1 MIEPLSSGTSCH
13 ACGTPLPESSLQ
25 SARFC
30 PFCGAA
36 RDGGSPPAEVQLYP
50 PPAEQYP
57 LMPVVQAPALDPD
70 RPRWGVWTGIGVLVF
85 SVAALLVAQVAVVM
99 VLLVIDKQRGVLPPV
114 IDGEALRAWA
124 MSSHVVTASVYST
137 IPAHLLTIL
146 FCWAVVT
153 RLRKQPFF
161 ASLGWNWAGH
171 SPLYWLGIAALIFI
185 GILLADNLIFNRFLP
200 QKKTPFDDL
209 LATGTQVRIAIAIL
223 ASFSAPL
230 VEEIVY
236 RGVIFGALRKY
247 LSATTTI
254 IIVTLVFT
262 GVHVLQYFGA
272 WATVATLMLLSLVLT
287 VVRARSKTLL
297 PCIVIHFI
305 NNAVASLMIVFG
317 KDSV

>member
-1 MIEPLSSGTSCH
+1 MAWRFAPAILDWGTKVHRCSVNPKSLKIMSTLERPTLCR
-13 ACGTPLPESSLQ
+13 ACGTPLPQSSLS

-30 PFCGAA
+30 PFCGSA

-57 LMPVVQAPALDPD
+57 LTPVVQAPALDPD

-99 VLLVIDKQRGVLPPV
+99 VLLFIDKQRGVLPPV
-114 IDGEALRAWA
+114 IDGEAIRAWA
-124 MSSHVVTASVYST
+124 MSLHVVTASVYST

-171 SPLYWLGIAALIFI
+171 SPLYWLGMALLIFV
-185 GILLADNLIFNRFLP
+185 GILLANNYVFSRFLP

-209 LATGTQVRIAIAIL
+209 LQSGLQVRIAIALL
-223 ASFSAPL
+223 ASF
-230 VEEIVY
+230 
-236 RGVIFGALRKY
+236 
-247 LSATTTI
+247 
-254 IIVTLVFT
+254 
-262 GVHVLQYFGA
+262 
-272 WATVATLMLLSLVLT
+272 
-287 VVRARSKTLL
+287 
-297 PCIVIHFI
+297 
-305 NNAVASLMIVFG
+305 
-317 KDSV
+317 

>member
-1 MIEPLSSGTSCH
+1 M
-13 ACGTPLPESSLQ
+13 
-25 SARFC
+25 
-30 PFCGAA
+30 
-36 RDGGSPPAEVQLYP
+36 QLYP

-57 LMPVVQAPALDPD
+57 LTPVVQAPALDPD

-114 IDGEALRAWA
+114 INGEALRAWA

-153 RLRKQPFF
+153 RLRRQPFF

-171 SPLYWLGIAALIFI
+171 SPLYWLGMALLIFI
-185 GILLADNLIFNRFLP
+185 GIFIANIIFSHILP

-209 LATGTQVRIAIAIL
+209 LQSGLQVRIAIALL

-236 RGVIFGALRKY
+236 RGVLFGGLRKRF
-247 LSATTTI
+247 SAVTTVI
-254 IIVTLVFT
+254 VVTLLFA
-262 GVHVLQYFGA
+262 GIHVPQYWGA
-272 WATVATLMLLSLVLT
+272 WASIAGLMLLSLVLT
-287 VVRARSKTLL
+287 VVRATSKTLL

-305 NNAVASLMIVFG
+305 NNAVASLIIVFG

>member
-1 MIEPLSSGTSCH
+1 MSTLERPTLCR
-13 ACGTPLPESSLQ
+13 ACGTPLPQSSLS

-57 LMPVVQAPALDPD
+57 LTPVVQAPALDPD

-114 IDGEALRAWA
+114 INGEALRAWA

-153 RLRKQPFF
+153 RLRRQPFF

-171 SPLYWLGIAALIFI
+171 SPLYWLGMALLIFI
-185 GILLADNLIFNRFLP
+185 GIFIANIIFSHILP

-209 LATGTQVRIAIAIL
+209 LQSGLQVRIAIALL

-236 RGVIFGALRKY
+236 RGVLFGGLRKRF
-247 LSATTTI
+247 SAVTTVI
-254 IIVTLVFT
+254 VVTLLFA
-262 GVHVLQYFGA
+262 GIHVPQYWGA
-272 WATVATLMLLSLVLT
+272 WASIAGLMLLSLVLT
-287 VVRARSKTLL
+287 VVRATSKTLL

-305 NNAVASLMIVFG
+305 NNAVASLIIVFG